1 MYGAL
6 TAVLSNA
13 ENKHYT
19 ENVLSKI
26 DFPKEFTSITKEERD
41 NARRLVRLNPC
52 EPIIWKDR
60 KRKSTLE
67 TKDNLAEKDLKT
79 WVESIKI

>member
-1 MYGAL
+1 MATYGTL
-6 TAVLSNA
+6 TAVLSW
-13 ENKHYT
+13 
-19 ENVLSKI
+19 I

-79 WVESIKI
+79 WAESIKI